1 MTPDEEKR
9 RIAAERKRA
18 YRQRKRSEELARQA
32 NPEELSTMFNLQ
44 AHNIAPE
51 LEEKWRNAES
61 DSRIYPMPDSD
72 GKALPPNMPYQGKKG
87 YHDIVHEALVQAVDS
102 ATPNF
107 RKPPESVSF
116 DDHREQAQAIVSDAE
131 ERHRRVELIMAN
143 YKKEA
148 ANGNALLW
156 HILETLTLMRL
167 EMVDLLG
174 GLKCGTK

>member
-1 MTPDEEKR
+1 MTQEDRKKAE
-9 RIAAERKRA
+9 AERKKL

-32 NPEELSTMFNLQ
+32 PPEELTTMFNAQ
-44 AHNIAPE
+44 ARNITPE
-51 LEEKWRNAES
+51 LEEAWKNAES
-61 DSRIYPMPDSD
+61 DSNLYPMPE
-72 GKALPPNMPYQGKKG
+72 Q
-87 YHDIVHEALVQAVDS
+87 
-102 ATPNF
+102 
-107 RKPPESVSF
+107 
-116 DDHREQAQAIVSDAE
+116 DHREQAQAVTSEAE

-174 GLKCGTK
+174 GKK

>member
-1 MTPDEEKR
+1 MTPEEQR

-32 NPEELSTMFNLQ
+32 PKEEQ
-44 AHNIAPE
+44 
-51 LEEKWRNAES
+51 
-61 DSRIYPMPDSD
+61 
-72 GKALPPNMPYQGKKG
+72 G
-87 YHDIVHEALVQAVDS
+87 YHDIVHEALVEAVES

-107 RKPPESVSF
+107 RKPPESVSY
-116 DDHREQAQAIVSDAE
+116 DDHREKAQAVTSEAE
-131 ERHRRVELIMAN
+131 ERYRRVELIMAN

-167 EMVDLLG
+167 ELTDLIG